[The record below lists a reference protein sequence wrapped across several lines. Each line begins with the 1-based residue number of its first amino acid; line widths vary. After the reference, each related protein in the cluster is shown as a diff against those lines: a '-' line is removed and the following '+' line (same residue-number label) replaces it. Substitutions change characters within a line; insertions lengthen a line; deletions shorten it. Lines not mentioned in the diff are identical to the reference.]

1 MCKIIRKDSFSVSET
16 TEDNTINL
24 IYSIMQELHECNRDV
39 EMTLYG
45 NGSGRFKVGLREKNF
60 SSLKNGLIKIQE
72 MLNFEN
78 K

>member
-1 MCKIIRKDSFSVSET
+1 MSET
-16 TEDNTINL
+16 TENKNNTINL
-24 IYSIMQELHECNRDV
+24 IYSIMQELHERNRDV

-60 SSLKNGLIKIQE
+60 SNLKNGLTKIQE
-72 MLNFEN
+72 MLNLEN